1 MTERSSQT
9 HTVPDPLIAC
19 VGHLAERFGV
29 SFSAGML
36 SALARDADGRLPLH
50 QTEPA
55 FELLGLECAPERAE
69 KLPLKAD
76 RYPALVSLRDVGP
89 VVVHEVREGEALVW
103 RPDLGE
109 QLWQPVASLAQD
121 FAGWSARVSGDPS
134 VLRDAS
140 QPWNVRARG
149 HWFWGELEKQGRRL
163 RPVLI
168 ASLLVNILA
177 LALPLFSMNVYDR
190 VLPNRAEATL
200 WVLAIGVAIAFTL
213 DYALRKARTA
223 LLDEV
228 GRELDLKLSQ
238 KIYAKIL
245 ASPLAL
251 RKGHTGNL
259 VARVSEFAIVRDFFA
274 STTVVL
280 LVDVVF
286 LVLFVALIAYLAH
299 WLAIVPLAAA
309 AVMAVMGLKLQR
321 QVISAARE
329 AQADHGLQQTLLVES
344 ISGVETL
351 KSIAGEGVML
361 GRWRRLAELGSQSQQ
376 RLRDVSS
383 TAVSLA
389 STCQQVSNIALIV
402 GGYYLFAAGDIT
414 MGAIIAIVMLSS
426 RSLAPAAQLA
436 FVLTRGQQARQT
448 LESLQKLWEEEDERR
463 MGSASLTPEVRS
475 AAITLQGLEFT
486 YPEASTASLSGIDLT
501 INPGDRIA
509 IIGRVASGKSTLG
522 RVLCG
527 LYQPTGGAML
537 VDGID
542 SRQFRPQDLRKSY
555 RFVGQDAA
563 LFTGTIK
570 DNLSLGAGIVRD
582 EDLIAALRRV
592 GADQFLSQDAG
603 GFDRG
608 VGEAGARLSGG
619 QRAFLSL
626 ARALVTPSKL
636 LFLDE
641 PTGAMDSQT
650 EKLFVERLSQALD
663 ADQTLVISTHR
674 PALFAVCNRIVVL
687 DKGRIVADGPR
698 DEVLASVSAAAT
710 AAAATANP
718 NNAMVGA
725 AQ

>member
-1 MTERSSQT
+1 MADRPVGSYTIG
-9 HTVPDPLIAC
+9 DPLIAC
-19 VGHLAERFGV
+19 IGQLAERFGV

-36 SALARDADGRLPLH
+36 STLARDAEGRLPLH
-50 QTEPA
+50 QVEPA
-55 FELLGLECAPERAE
+55 FELLGLDCMAHRPDKLIARA
-69 KLPLKAD
+69 AGF
-76 RYPALVSLRDVGP
+76 PAVVALRDAGP
-89 VVVHEVREGEALVW
+89 VVVHELRDGQALVW
-103 RPDLGE
+103 RPAIGE
-109 QLWQPVASLAQD
+109 AVWEPIASLAGEY
-121 FAGWSARVSGDPS
+121 AGWMATVNGDPS
-134 VLRDAS
+134 VLRDAG
-140 QPWNVRARG
+140 QPWMVRARG
-149 HWFWGELEKQGRRL
+149 HWFWSELTKQTRRL

-168 ASLLVNILA
+168 ASLLVNLLA

-200 WVLAIGVAIAFTL
+200 WVLAIGVMIAFTL
-213 DYALRKARTA
+213 DYVLRRARTA

-228 GRELDLKLSQ
+228 GRDLDLRLSQ
-238 KIYAKIL
+238 KIYSKIL
-245 ASPLAL
+245 ASPLSL

-259 VARVSEFAIVRDFFA
+259 VARVSEFGIVRDFFA

-280 LVDVVF
+280 LVDLVF
-286 LVLFVALIAYLAH
+286 LVLFVVLIAYLAG
-299 WLAIVPLAAA
+299 WLAVVPLAAA
-309 AVMAVMGLKLQR
+309 AIMGVLGLRLQR
-321 QVISAARE
+321 EVVSAARE

-351 KSIAGEGVML
+351 KSIAGEGAML

-376 RLRDVSS
+376 RLRDVGS

-389 STCQQVSNIALIV
+389 STCQQAANIALIV
-402 GGYYLFAAGDIT
+402 GGYYLFAAGEIT

-448 LESLQKLWEEEDERR
+448 LDSLQTLWEEEDERR

-475 AAITLQGLEFT
+475 AAIRLQGLEFA
-486 YPEASTASLSGIDLT
+486 YPEAASPSLSGIDLA
-501 INPGDRIA
+501 IHPGDRIA
-509 IIGRVASGKSTLG
+509 VIGKVASGKSTLG

-542 SRQFRPQDLRKSY
+542 SRQYRPADLRKSF

-563 LFTGTIK
+563 LFTGSIK
-570 DNLSLGAGIVRD
+570 DNLSLGAGMVRD
-582 EDLIAALRRV
+582 EDLIEAMRRV

-608 VGEAGARLSGG
+608 VGEAGSRLSGG
-619 QRAFLSL
+619 QRSFLSL
-626 ARALVTPSKL
+626 ARALVTPAQM
-636 LFLDE
+636 LFFDE

-650 EKLFVERLSQALD
+650 EKLFVERLSQTLD
-663 ADQTLVISTHR
+663 PSQTLVISTHR
-674 PALFAVCNRIVVL
+674 PALFAICNRIVVL

-698 DEVLASVSAAAT
+698 DEVLAAVAGGSASTGAASG
-710 AAAATANP
+710 AEP
-718 NNAMVGA
+718 VGA
-725 AQ
+725 R